1 MTTLHANRGLTTM
14 PENSPAPTDGQATAA
29 RADITFRVRAE
40 RLSLVLTQIRALGK
54 PTSESLNSLDVTDRL
69 TDLDATIR
77 NEKRVEAELLDLV
90 EQRKGAPLQEIL
102 ELREKLSELRARIE
116 RLEAHKANADKQVEL
131 ATIVLTL
138 HHETKAEP
146 PPEKPK
152 ADLGSKLDAAWAAG
166 SSGLG
171 DSLAWSLEVALARL
185 PMWIALAALTLAAWL
200 GLRRA
205 IRWSAQEPPP
215 KLS

>member
-1 MTTLHANRGLTTM
+1 M
-14 PENSPAPTDGQATAA
+14 
-29 RADITFRVRAE
+29 
-40 RLSLVLTQIRALGK
+40 
-54 PTSESLNSLDVTDRL
+54 
-69 TDLDATIR
+69 
-77 NEKRVEAELLDLV
+77 
-90 EQRKGAPLQEIL
+90 
-102 ELREKLSELRARIE
+102 
-116 RLEAHKANADKQVEL
+116 
-131 ATIVLTL
+131 LTL
-138 HHETKAEP
+138 HHEPKVEP

-171 DSLAWSLEVALARL
+171 DSLARL

-200 GLRRA
+200 GVRRA